1 MPLDPATIVLMST
14 VMAVAMSVVL
24 YSAHSS
30 FPREIKGLKQWAIS
44 LVLLAFGSGIYA
56 STSGLLGNILS
67 PLCANAVI
75 LWGLGFGLIGTQM
88 FYSRECSWWLFH
100 FVWTLGMVTSGYY
113 VIVNPDYSGRLA
125 IFSILAF
132 VLYSYQVVLIW
143 GYGERHFSTVFFG
156 VLMLFQSVVVLIR
169 GVLAMTHSSDDM
181 NLSVNGPHQNLYLL
195 TSHFMTLLLTV
206 GFMTVATRR
215 LQTILERRSTLD
227 PLTQVLNRRGFTEM
241 YAKEHALM
249 RREQTVMAMLS
260 IDLDYFKAIN
270 DCYGHSTGD
279 RVLADVAAVIAKA
292 LRASDHVARFGG
304 EEFIVLLPATGLER
318 AHHVAERIQT
328 ALRAPRSET
337 ESEQSAAAAALPPYT
352 VSIGIACQVSPDED
366 LDNILLRADRALYCA
381 KERGRDRI
389 EIAAEAVL
397 PLHASA

>member
-1 MPLDPATIVLMST
+1 M
-14 VMAVAMSVVL
+14 
-24 YSAHSS
+24 
-30 FPREIKGLKQWAIS
+30 
-44 LVLLAFGSGIYA
+44 
-56 STSGLLGNILS
+56 
-67 PLCANAVI
+67 
-75 LWGLGFGLIGTQM
+75 
-88 FYSRECSWWLFH
+88 
-100 FVWTLGMVTSGYY
+100 
-113 VIVNPDYSGRLA
+113 
-125 IFSILAF
+125 
-132 VLYSYQVVLIW
+132 LIW

-156 VLMLFQSVVVLIR
+156 LLMLFQSVVVLIR
-169 GVLAMTHSSDDM
+169 GVLAMTHNSDDM
-181 NLSVNGPHQNLYLL
+181 NLFVSGAHQNLYLL

-227 PLTQVLNRRGFTEM
+227 PLTQVLNRRGFNEV

-249 RREQTVMAMLS
+249 RREQTVMTMLS

-270 DCYGHSTGD
+270 DCYGYSTGD
-279 RVLADVAAVIAKA
+279 RVLADVASVIAKA

-304 EEFIVLLPATGLER
+304 EEFVVLLPATGLER

-328 ALRAPRSET
+328 VLRAPRSET